1 MGNEQV
7 EQYDNMNSIG
17 TFLIC
22 YLDIIKILK

>member
-7 EQYDNMNSIG
+7 EQYDSMDSTE